1 MSLCPITYET
11 ISEGRY
17 SRKALHKL
25 SPKLDELLDLP
36 YSVEEQIHEA
46 EIRATKMS
54 IQGVQPKL
62 SAKLNIKGK
71 VFEVVDTGG
80 RFILKPQ
87 HQRFRCLPEN
97 EAITMHLASAV
108 GIDIPFHG
116 MIYAKDG
123 TLTYFIK
130 RFDRQ
135 GYRKRALEDFAQL
148 AGLSRVTKYNY
159 SMEKLVPILEQ
170 HCTFPQ
176 LEKLKLFRLT
186 LFNYLVGNEDAH
198 LKNFSLIRLNQKVQL
213 SPAYDLLNTTIVMER
228 VIDEIAL
235 PLNGKKSNL
244 NRNLFFNYYAI
255 DRLNLTERVIDQ
267 VEQEFRSS
275 IDSWK
280 SLIERSFLTEE
291 LKQEYW
297 EVISQRRVILEL

>member
-1 MSLCPITYET
+1 MSRCPITYET

-46 EIRATKMS
+46 ETRATKMS

-62 SAKLNIKGK
+62 SAKLNVKGK

-87 HQRFRCLPEN
+87 NQLYRCLPEN

-108 GIDIPFHG
+108 GIETPFHG
-116 MIYAKDG
+116 MIYAKDD

-159 SMEKLVPILEQ
+159 SMERLVPILEQ
-170 HCTFPQ
+170 HCTFPK
-176 LEKLKLFRLT
+176 LEKLKLLRLT

-213 SPAYDLLNTTIVMER
+213 SPAYDLLNTTIVMKVKE
-228 VIDEIAL
+228 ELAL
-235 PLNGKKSNL
+235 PLNGKKNNL
-244 NRNLFFNYYAI
+244 NRNSFFNYYAI

-267 VEQEFRSS
+267 VDQEFRSS

-280 SLIERSFLTEE
+280 SLIEKSFLTEE

-297 EVISQRRVILEL
+297 EVISQRRAILEL

>member
-1 MSLCPITYET
+1 MSRCPITYET

-46 EIRATKMS
+46 EKRATKMS

-62 SAKLNIKGK
+62 SAKLNVKGK

-87 HQRFRCLPEN
+87 NQLYRCLPEN

-108 GIDIPFHG
+108 GIETPFHG
-116 MIYAKDG
+116 MIYAKDD

-159 SMEKLVPILEQ
+159 SMERLVPILEQ
-170 HCTFPQ
+170 HCTFPK
-176 LEKLKLFRLT
+176 LEKLKLLRLT

-198 LKNFSLIRLNQKVQL
+198 LKNFSLIRVNQKIQL
-213 SPAYDLLNTTIVMER
+213 SPAYDLLNTTIVMKATE
-228 VIDEIAL
+228 ELAL
-235 PLNGKKSNL
+235 PLNGKKNNL
-244 NRNLFFNYYAI
+244 TRNLFFNYYAI
-255 DRLNLTERVIDQ
+255 DQLNLTERVIDQ
-267 VEQEFRSS
+267 VDQEFRSS

-280 SLIERSFLTEE
+280 SLIEKSFLTEE

-297 EVISQRRVILEL
+297 EVISQRRAILEL

>member
-1 MSLCPITYET
+1 MSRCPITYES

-25 SPKLDELLDLP
+25 SPQLDELLDLP
-36 YSVEEQIHEA
+36 YSVEEQLQEA
-46 EIRATKMS
+46 ERRATKMS

-62 SAKLNIKGK
+62 SAKLNVKGK

-87 HQRFRCLPEN
+87 NQRYRCLPEN

-108 GIDIPFHG
+108 GIDTPFHG

-130 RFDRQ
+130 RFDRR
-135 GYRKRALEDFAQL
+135 GNRKRALEDFAQL
-148 AGLSRVTKYNY
+148 AELSRETKYNY
-159 SMEKLVPILEQ
+159 SMERLVPILEQ
-170 HCTFPQ
+170 HCTFPK

-198 LKNFSLIRLNQKVQL
+198 LKNFSLIRLNHKVEL
-213 SPAYDLLNTTIVMER
+213 SPAYDLLNTTIVMKGVTE
-228 VIDEIAL
+228 ELAL
-235 PLNGKKSNL
+235 PLNGKKRNL
-244 NRNLFFNYYAI
+244 NRDIFFNYYAMA
-255 DRLNLTERVIDQ
+255 RLNLTERSINQ
-267 VEQEFRSS
+267 VDQEFRSS

-280 SLIERSFLTEE
+280 SIIEKSFLTEE
-291 LKQEYW
+291 LKQQYW
-297 EVISQRRVILEL
+297 EVISQRRAILKL

>member
-1 MSLCPITYET
+1 MSRCPITYET

-46 EIRATKMS
+46 ETRATKMS

-62 SAKLNIKGK
+62 SAKLNVKGK

-87 HQRFRCLPEN
+87 NQLYRCLPEN

-108 GIDIPFHG
+108 GIETPFHG

-159 SMEKLVPILEQ
+159 SMERLVPILEQ
-170 HCTFPQ
+170 HCTFPK
-176 LEKLKLFRLT
+176 LEKLKLLRLT

-213 SPAYDLLNTTIVMER
+213 SPAYDLLNTTIVMKVTE
-228 VIDEIAL
+228 ELAL
-235 PLNGKKSNL
+235 PLNGKKNNL

-255 DRLNLTERVIDQ
+255 DQLNLTERVIDQ
-267 VEQEFRSS
+267 VDQEFRSS

-280 SLIERSFLTEE
+280 SLIEKSFLTEE

-297 EVISQRRVILEL
+297 EVISQRRAILEL

>member
-1 MSLCPITYET
+1 MSRCPITYET

-46 EIRATKMS
+46 ETRATKMS

-62 SAKLNIKGK
+62 SAKLNVKGK

-87 HQRFRCLPEN
+87 NQLYRCLPEN

-108 GIDIPFHG
+108 GIETPLHG

-123 TLTYFIK
+123 SLTYFIK
-130 RFDRQ
+130 RFDRH

-159 SMEKLVPILEQ
+159 SMERLVPILEQ
-170 HCTFPQ
+170 HCTFPK
-176 LEKLKLFRLT
+176 LEKLKLLRLT

-213 SPAYDLLNTTIVMER
+213 SPAYDLLNTTIVMKVKE
-228 VIDEIAL
+228 ELAL
-235 PLNGKKSNL
+235 PLNGKKNNL

-267 VEQEFRSS
+267 VDQEFRSS

-280 SLIERSFLTEE
+280 SLIEKSFLTEE

-297 EVISQRRVILEL
+297 EVISQRRAILEL

>member
-1 MSLCPITYET
+1 MSRCPITYET

-46 EIRATKMS
+46 ETRATKMS

-62 SAKLNIKGK
+62 SAKLNVKGK

-87 HQRFRCLPEN
+87 NQLYRCLPEN

-108 GIDIPFHG
+108 GIETPFHG
-116 MIYAKDG
+116 MIYAKDD

-159 SMEKLVPILEQ
+159 SMERLVPILEQ
-170 HCTFPQ
+170 HCTFPK
-176 LEKLKLFRLT
+176 LEKLKLLRLT

-213 SPAYDLLNTTIVMER
+213 SPAYDLLNTTIVMKVTE
-228 VIDEIAL
+228 ELAL
-235 PLNGKKSNL
+235 PLNGKKNNL

-267 VEQEFRSS
+267 VDQEFRSS

-280 SLIERSFLTEE
+280 SLIEKSFLTEE

-297 EVISQRRVILEL
+297 EVISQRRAILEL

>member
-1 MSLCPITYET
+1 MSRCPITYET

-46 EIRATKMS
+46 EKRATKMS

-62 SAKLNIKGK
+62 SAKLNVKGK

-87 HQRFRCLPEN
+87 NQLYRCLPEN

-108 GIDIPFHG
+108 GIETPFHG
-116 MIYAKDG
+116 MIYAKDD

-159 SMEKLVPILEQ
+159 SMERLVPILEQ
-170 HCTFPQ
+170 HCTFPK
-176 LEKLKLFRLT
+176 LEKLKLLRLT

-213 SPAYDLLNTTIVMER
+213 SPAYDLLNTTIVMKVTE
-228 VIDEIAL
+228 ELAL
-235 PLNGKKSNL
+235 PLNGKKNNL

-267 VEQEFRSS
+267 VDQEFRSS

-280 SLIERSFLTEE
+280 SLIEKSFLTEE

-297 EVISQRRVILEL
+297 EVISQRRAILEL

>member
-1 MSLCPITYET
+1 MSRCPITYET

-46 EIRATKMS
+46 EKRATKMS

-62 SAKLNIKGK
+62 SAKLNVKGK

-87 HQRFRCLPEN
+87 NQLYRCLPEN

-108 GIDIPFHG
+108 GIETPFHG
-116 MIYAKDG
+116 MIYAKDD

-159 SMEKLVPILEQ
+159 SMERLVPILEQ
-170 HCTFPQ
+170 HCTFPK
-176 LEKLKLFRLT
+176 LEKLKLLRLT

-198 LKNFSLIRLNQKVQL
+198 LKNFSLIRVNQKIQL
-213 SPAYDLLNTTIVMER
+213 SPAYDLLNTTIVMKATE
-228 VIDEIAL
+228 ELAL
-235 PLNGKKSNL
+235 PLNGKKNNL

-255 DRLNLTERVIDQ
+255 DQLNLTERVIDQ
-267 VEQEFRSS
+267 VDQEFRSS

-280 SLIERSFLTEE
+280 SLIEKSFLTAE

-297 EVISQRRVILEL
+297 EVVSQRRAILEL

>member
-1 MSLCPITYET
+1 MSRCPITYET

-46 EIRATKMS
+46 ETRATKMS

-62 SAKLNIKGK
+62 SVKLNVKGK

-87 HQRFRCLPEN
+87 NQLYRCLPEN

-108 GIDIPFHG
+108 GIETPFHG

-159 SMEKLVPILEQ
+159 SMERLVPILEQ
-170 HCTFPQ
+170 HCTFPK

-213 SPAYDLLNTTIVMER
+213 SPAYDLLNTTIVMKVTE
-228 VIDEIAL
+228 ELAL
-235 PLNGKKSNL
+235 PLNGKKNNL

-267 VEQEFRSS
+267 VDQEFRSS

-280 SLIERSFLTEE
+280 ALIEKSFLTEE

-297 EVISQRRVILEL
+297 EVISQRRAILEL

>member
-1 MSLCPITYET
+1 MSRCPITYET

-46 EIRATKMS
+46 ETRATKMS

-62 SAKLNIKGK
+62 SAKLNVKGK

-87 HQRFRCLPEN
+87 NQLYRCLPEN

-108 GIDIPFHG
+108 GIETPFHG

-159 SMEKLVPILEQ
+159 SMERLVPILEQ
-170 HCTFPQ
+170 HCTFPK

-198 LKNFSLIRLNQKVQL
+198 LKNFSLIRLNRKVQL
-213 SPAYDLLNTTIVMER
+213 SPAYDLLNTTIVMKVTE
-228 VIDEIAL
+228 ELAL
-235 PLNGKKSNL
+235 PLNGKKNNL

-267 VEQEFRSS
+267 VDQEFRSS

-280 SLIERSFLTEE
+280 SLIEKSFLTEE

-297 EVISQRRVILEL
+297 EVISQRRAILEL

>member
-1 MSLCPITYET
+1 MSRCPITYET

-46 EIRATKMS
+46 ETRATKMS

-62 SAKLNIKGK
+62 SAKLNVKGK

-87 HQRFRCLPEN
+87 NQLYRCLPEN
-97 EAITMHLASAV
+97 EAITMHIASAV
-108 GIDIPFHG
+108 GIETPFHG
-116 MIYAKDG
+116 MIYAKDD

-159 SMEKLVPILEQ
+159 SMERLVPILEQ
-170 HCTFPQ
+170 HCTFPK
-176 LEKLKLFRLT
+176 LEKLKLFKLT

-213 SPAYDLLNTTIVMER
+213 SPAYDLLNTTIVMKVTE
-228 VIDEIAL
+228 ELAL
-235 PLNGKKSNL
+235 PLNGKKNNL

-267 VEQEFRSS
+267 VDQEFRSS

-280 SLIERSFLTEE
+280 SLIEKSFLTEE

-297 EVISQRRVILEL
+297 EVISQRRAILEL

>member
-1 MSLCPITYET
+1 MSRCPITYET

-46 EIRATKMS
+46 ETRATKMS

-62 SAKLNIKGK
+62 SAKLNVKGK

-87 HQRFRCLPEN
+87 NQLYRCLPEN

-108 GIDIPFHG
+108 GIETPFHG

-159 SMEKLVPILEQ
+159 SMERLVPILEQ
-170 HCTFPQ
+170 HCTFPK
-176 LEKLKLFRLT
+176 LEKLKLLRLT

-213 SPAYDLLNTTIVMER
+213 SPAYDLLNTTIVMKVTE
-228 VIDEIAL
+228 ELAL
-235 PLNGKKSNL
+235 PLNGKKNNL

-267 VEQEFRSS
+267 VDQEFRSS

-280 SLIERSFLTEE
+280 SLIDKSFLTEE

-297 EVISQRRVILEL
+297 EVISQRRAILEL

>member
-1 MSLCPITYET
+1 MSRCPITYET

-46 EIRATKMS
+46 EKRATKMS

-62 SAKLNIKGK
+62 SAKLNVKGR

-87 HQRFRCLPEN
+87 NQLYRCLPEN

-108 GIDIPFHG
+108 GIETPFHG

-159 SMEKLVPILEQ
+159 SMERLVPILEQ
-170 HCTFPQ
+170 HCTFPK
-176 LEKLKLFRLT
+176 LEKLKLLRLT

-213 SPAYDLLNTTIVMER
+213 SPAYDLLNTTIVMKVTE
-228 VIDEIAL
+228 ELAL
-235 PLNGKKSNL
+235 PLNGKKNNL

-267 VEQEFRSS
+267 VDQEFRSS

-280 SLIERSFLTEE
+280 SLIEKSFLTEE

-297 EVISQRRVILEL
+297 EVISQRRAILEL

>member
-1 MSLCPITYET
+1 MSRCPITYET

-36 YSVEEQIHEA
+36 YSVEEQLHEA
-46 EIRATKMS
+46 ETRATKMS

-62 SAKLNIKGK
+62 SAKLNVKGK

-87 HQRFRCLPEN
+87 NQLYRCLPEN

-108 GIDIPFHG
+108 GIETPLHG

-159 SMEKLVPILEQ
+159 SMERLVPILEQ
-170 HCTFPQ
+170 HCTFPK
-176 LEKLKLFRLT
+176 LEKLKLLRLT

-213 SPAYDLLNTTIVMER
+213 SPAYDLLNTTIVMKVTE
-228 VIDEIAL
+228 ELAL
-235 PLNGKKSNL
+235 PLNGKKNNL

-267 VEQEFRSS
+267 VDQEFRSS

-280 SLIERSFLTEE
+280 SLIEKSFLTEE

-297 EVISQRRVILEL
+297 EVISQRRAILEL

>member
-1 MSLCPITYET
+1 MSRCPITYET

-46 EIRATKMS
+46 EKRATKMS

-62 SAKLNIKGK
+62 SAKLNVKGK

-87 HQRFRCLPEN
+87 NQLYRCLPEN

-108 GIDIPFHG
+108 GIETPFHG
-116 MIYAKDG
+116 MIYAKDD

-159 SMEKLVPILEQ
+159 SMERLVPILEQ
-170 HCTFPQ
+170 HCTFPK
-176 LEKLKLFRLT
+176 LEKLKLLRRT

-198 LKNFSLIRLNQKVQL
+198 LKNFSLIRLNQKIQL
-213 SPAYDLLNTTIVMER
+213 SPAYDLLNTTIVMKATE
-228 VIDEIAL
+228 ELAL
-235 PLNGKKSNL
+235 PLNGKKNNL

-255 DRLNLTERVIDQ
+255 DQLNLTERVIDQ
-267 VEQEFRSS
+267 VDQEFRSS

-280 SLIERSFLTEE
+280 SLIGKSFLTAE

-297 EVISQRRVILEL
+297 EVVSQRRAILEL

>member
-1 MSLCPITYET
+1 MSRCPITYET

-46 EIRATKMS
+46 ETRATKMS

-62 SAKLNIKGK
+62 SAKLNVKGK

-87 HQRFRCLPEN
+87 NQLYRCLPEN

-108 GIDIPFHG
+108 GIETPLHG

-159 SMEKLVPILEQ
+159 SMERLVPILEQ
-170 HCTFPQ
+170 HCTFPK
-176 LEKLKLFRLT
+176 LEKLKLLRLT

-213 SPAYDLLNTTIVMER
+213 SPAYDLLNTTIVMKVTE
-228 VIDEIAL
+228 ELAL
-235 PLNGKKSNL
+235 PLNGKKNNL

-267 VEQEFRSS
+267 VDQEFRSS

-280 SLIERSFLTEE
+280 SLIEKSFLTEE

-297 EVISQRRVILEL
+297 EVISQRRAILEL

>member
-1 MSLCPITYET
+1 MSRCPITYET

-46 EIRATKMS
+46 EKRATKMS

-62 SAKLNIKGK
+62 SAKLNVKGK

-87 HQRFRCLPEN
+87 NQLYRCLPEN

-108 GIDIPFHG
+108 GIETPFHG
-116 MIYAKDG
+116 MIYAKDD

-159 SMEKLVPILEQ
+159 SMERLVPILEQ
-170 HCTFPQ
+170 HCTFPK
-176 LEKLKLFRLT
+176 LEKLKLLRLT

-198 LKNFSLIRLNQKVQL
+198 LKNFSLIRLNQKIQL
-213 SPAYDLLNTTIVMER
+213 SPAYDLLNTTIVMKATE
-228 VIDEIAL
+228 ELAL
-235 PLNGKKSNL
+235 PLNGKKNNL

-267 VEQEFRSS
+267 VDQEFRSS

-280 SLIERSFLTEE
+280 SLIEKSFLTEE

-297 EVISQRRVILEL
+297 EVVSQRRAILEL

>member
-1 MSLCPITYET
+1 MSRCPITYET

-46 EIRATKMS
+46 EKRATKMS

-62 SAKLNIKGK
+62 SAKLNVKGK

-87 HQRFRCLPEN
+87 NQLYRCLPEN

-108 GIDIPFHG
+108 GIETPFHG
-116 MIYAKDG
+116 MIYAKDD

-159 SMEKLVPILEQ
+159 SMERLVPILEQ
-170 HCTFPQ
+170 HCTFPK
-176 LEKLKLFRLT
+176 LEKLKLLRLT

-213 SPAYDLLNTTIVMER
+213 SPAYDLLNTTIVMKATE
-228 VIDEIAL
+228 ELAL
-235 PLNGKKSNL
+235 PLNGKKNNL
-244 NRNLFFNYYAI
+244 TRNLFFNYYAI

-267 VEQEFRSS
+267 VDQEFRSS

-280 SLIERSFLTEE
+280 SLIEKSFLTAE

-297 EVISQRRVILEL
+297 EVVSQRRAILEL

>member
-1 MSLCPITYET
+1 MSRCPITYET

-46 EIRATKMS
+46 ETRATKMS

-62 SAKLNIKGK
+62 SAKLNVKGK

-87 HQRFRCLPEN
+87 NQLYRCLPEN

-108 GIDIPFHG
+108 GIETPFHG

-159 SMEKLVPILEQ
+159 SMERLVPILEQ
-170 HCTFPQ
+170 HCTFPK

-198 LKNFSLIRLNQKVQL
+198 LKNFSLIRLNRKVQL
-213 SPAYDLLNTTIVMER
+213 SPAYDLLNTTMVMKVTE
-228 VIDEIAL
+228 ELAL
-235 PLNGKKSNL
+235 PLNGKKNNL

-267 VEQEFRSS
+267 VDQEFRSS

-280 SLIERSFLTEE
+280 SLIEKSFLTEE

-297 EVISQRRVILEL
+297 EVISQRRAILEL

>member
-1 MSLCPITYET
+1 MSRCPITYET

-46 EIRATKMS
+46 ETRATKMS

-62 SAKLNIKGK
+62 SAKLNVKGK

-87 HQRFRCLPEN
+87 NQLYRCLPEN

-108 GIDIPFHG
+108 GIETPFHG
-116 MIYAKDG
+116 MIYAKDD

-159 SMEKLVPILEQ
+159 SMERLVPILEQ
-170 HCTFPQ
+170 HCTFPK
-176 LEKLKLFRLT
+176 LEKLKLLRLT

-198 LKNFSLIRLNQKVQL
+198 LKNFSLIRVNQKIQL
-213 SPAYDLLNTTIVMER
+213 SPAYDLLNTTIVMKATE
-228 VIDEIAL
+228 ELAL
-235 PLNGKKSNL
+235 PLNGKKNNL

-267 VEQEFRSS
+267 VDQEFRSS

-280 SLIERSFLTEE
+280 SLIEKSFLTEE

-297 EVISQRRVILEL
+297 EVISQRRAILEL

>member
-1 MSLCPITYET
+1 MSRCPITYET

-46 EIRATKMS
+46 ETRATKMS

-62 SAKLNIKGK
+62 SAKLNVKGK

-87 HQRFRCLPEN
+87 NQLYRCLPEN

-108 GIDIPFHG
+108 GIETPFHG

-159 SMEKLVPILEQ
+159 SMERLVPILEQ
-170 HCTFPQ
+170 HCTFPK
-176 LEKLKLFRLT
+176 LEKLKLLRLT

-213 SPAYDLLNTTIVMER
+213 SPAYDLLNTTIVMKVTE
-228 VIDEIAL
+228 ELAL
-235 PLNGKKSNL
+235 PLNGKKNNL

-267 VEQEFRSS
+267 VDQEFRSS

-280 SLIERSFLTEE
+280 SLIEKSFLTEE

-297 EVISQRRVILEL
+297 EVVSQRRAILEL

>member
-1 MSLCPITYET
+1 MSRCPITYET

-46 EIRATKMS
+46 EKRATKMS

-62 SAKLNIKGK
+62 SAKLNVKGK

-87 HQRFRCLPEN
+87 NQLYRCLPEN

-108 GIDIPFHG
+108 GIETPFHG
-116 MIYAKDG
+116 MIYAKDD
-123 TLTYFIK
+123 TLTYFLK

-159 SMEKLVPILEQ
+159 SMERLVPILEQ
-170 HCTFPQ
+170 HCTFPK
-176 LEKLKLFRLT
+176 LEKLKLLRLT

-198 LKNFSLIRLNQKVQL
+198 LKNFSLIRLNQKIQL
-213 SPAYDLLNTTIVMER
+213 SPAYDLLNTTIVMKATE
-228 VIDEIAL
+228 ELAL
-235 PLNGKKSNL
+235 PLNGKKNNL

-255 DRLNLTERVIDQ
+255 DQLNLTERVIDQ
-267 VEQEFRSS
+267 VDQEFRSS

-280 SLIERSFLTEE
+280 SLIEKSFLTAE

-297 EVISQRRVILEL
+297 EVVSQRRAILEL

>member
-1 MSLCPITYET
+1 MSRCPITYET

-46 EIRATKMS
+46 ETRATKMS

-62 SAKLNIKGK
+62 SAKLNVKGK

-87 HQRFRCLPEN
+87 NQLYRCLPEN

-108 GIDIPFHG
+108 GIETPFHG

-159 SMEKLVPILEQ
+159 SMERLVPILEQ
-170 HCTFPQ
+170 HCTFPK
-176 LEKLKLFRLT
+176 LEKLKLLRLT

-213 SPAYDLLNTTIVMER
+213 SPAYDLLNTTIVMKVTE
-228 VIDEIAL
+228 ELAL
-235 PLNGKKSNL
+235 PLNGKKNNL

-267 VEQEFRSS
+267 VDQEFRSS

-280 SLIERSFLTEE
+280 SLIEKSFLTEE

-297 EVISQRRVILEL
+297 KVISQRRAILEL

>member
-1 MSLCPITYET
+1 MSRCPITYET

-46 EIRATKMS
+46 ETRATKMS

-62 SAKLNIKGK
+62 SAKLNVKGK

-87 HQRFRCLPEN
+87 NQLYRCLPEN

-108 GIDIPFHG
+108 GIETPFHG
-116 MIYAKDG
+116 MIYAKDD

-159 SMEKLVPILEQ
+159 SMERLVPILEQ
-170 HCTFPQ
+170 HCTFPK
-176 LEKLKLFRLT
+176 LEKLKLLRLT

-198 LKNFSLIRLNQKVQL
+198 LKNLSLIRLNQKIQL
-213 SPAYDLLNTTIVMER
+213 SPAYDLLNTTIVMKATE
-228 VIDEIAL
+228 ELAL
-235 PLNGKKSNL
+235 PLNGKKNNL

-267 VEQEFRSS
+267 VDQEFRSS
-275 IDSWK
+275 IDSWE
-280 SLIERSFLTEE
+280 SLIEKSFLTEE

-297 EVISQRRVILEL
+297 EVVCQRRAILEL

>member
-1 MSLCPITYET
+1 MSRCPITYET

-46 EIRATKMS
+46 ETRATKMS

-62 SAKLNIKGK
+62 SAKLNVKGK

-87 HQRFRCLPEN
+87 NQLYRCLPEN

-108 GIDIPFHG
+108 GIETPFHG

-159 SMEKLVPILEQ
+159 SMERLVPILEQ
-170 HCTFPQ
+170 HCTFPK
-176 LEKLKLFRLT
+176 LEKLKLLRLT

-213 SPAYDLLNTTIVMER
+213 SPAYDLLNTTIVMKVTE
-228 VIDEIAL
+228 ELAL
-235 PLNGKKSNL
+235 PLNGKKNNL
-244 NRNLFFNYYAI
+244 NRNSFFNYYAI
-255 DRLNLTERVIDQ
+255 DQLNLTERVIDQ
-267 VEQEFRSS
+267 VDQEFRSS

-280 SLIERSFLTEE
+280 SLIEKSFLTEE

-297 EVISQRRVILEL
+297 DVTSQRRAILEL

>member
-1 MSLCPITYET
+1 MSRCPITYET

-46 EIRATKMS
+46 ETRATKMS

-62 SAKLNIKGK
+62 SAKLNVKGK

-87 HQRFRCLPEN
+87 NQLYRCLPEN
-97 EAITMHLASAV
+97 EAITMHLASVV
-108 GIDIPFHG
+108 GIETPFHG

-159 SMEKLVPILEQ
+159 SMERLVPILEQ
-170 HCTFPQ
+170 HCTFPK
-176 LEKLKLFRLT
+176 LEKLKLLRLT

-213 SPAYDLLNTTIVMER
+213 SPAYDLLNTTIVMKVTE
-228 VIDEIAL
+228 ELAL
-235 PLNGKKSNL
+235 PLNGKKNNL

-267 VEQEFRSS
+267 VDQEFRSS

-280 SLIERSFLTEE
+280 SLIEKSFLTEE

-297 EVISQRRVILEL
+297 EVISQRRAILEL

>member
-1 MSLCPITYET
+1 MSRCPITYET

-46 EIRATKMS
+46 EKRATKMS

-62 SAKLNIKGK
+62 SAKLNVKGK

-87 HQRFRCLPEN
+87 NQLYRCLPEN

-108 GIDIPFHG
+108 GIETPFHG
-116 MIYAKDG
+116 MIYAKDD

-159 SMEKLVPILEQ
+159 SMERLVPILEQ
-170 HCTFPQ
+170 HCTFPK
-176 LEKLKLFRLT
+176 LEKLKLLRLT

-198 LKNFSLIRLNQKVQL
+198 LKNFSLIRVNQKIQL
-213 SPAYDLLNTTIVMER
+213 SPAYDLLNTTIVMKATE
-228 VIDEIAL
+228 ELAL
-235 PLNGKKSNL
+235 PLNGKKNNL

-267 VEQEFRSS
+267 VDQEFRSS

-280 SLIERSFLTEE
+280 SLIEKSFLTEE

-297 EVISQRRVILEL
+297 EVISQRRAILEL